1 MEQATL
7 KLLPLIPLTFKKK
20 KVMVKDQSKTDGSHL
35 GAHRLGKIFLKSQVW
50 GNRFTGL
57 APTSGD
63 WL

>member
-35 GAHRLGKIFLKSQVW
+35 GAHRLGKTFPKSQV
-50 GNRFTGL
+50 
-57 APTSGD
+57 
-63 WL
+63 

>member
-20 KVMVKDQSKTDGSHL
+20 KAMVKDQSKTDGSHL
-35 GAHRLGKIFLKSQVW
+35 SAHRLGKMFLKSQVW

-57 APTSGD
+57 ALTSGD